1 MNKSQKQAFSQWK
14 TTVTYDTCTC
24 LKFLWHKCLTHVVW
38 NESLGIRAP
47 FCQSDATLASTIYA
61 ERIQSTKYFLL
72 LFLLQMCNNA
82 MDSKLCTWTHEMS
95 HQIKLCQDLKSTHSR
110 PQNSSNCTELQPIR
124 KVTGQRSHTEFCYS
138 KQWNLMYFPCPE
150 PSSIEFLQNRLMII
164 AAETRKEKAGE
175 GRKECKRW
183 KLSQYSICNLSHYH
197 TIRLGRECTANLQ
210 FK

>member
-1 MNKSQKQAFSQWK
+1 MPKEFKAPNIFYYYS
-14 TTVTYDTCTC
+14 YY
-24 LKFLWHKCLTHVVW
+24 KCVHIHMKNHFPW
-38 NESLGIRAP
+38 SSR
-47 FCQSDATLASTIYA
+47 
-61 ERIQSTKYFLL
+61 
-72 LFLLQMCNNA
+72 LFFNA